1 VKRIKV
7 ADVRAVRTPL
17 YELEDEVGREKR
29 RGEESSGTDEEEE
42 ASGSVKE
49 EEQARVNALAHKYAE
64 PGGLEAATSS
74 QEEMQ
79 SGPSSARESPSPE
92 TTRSS
97 IRYVFNSSP
106 HNNNNYQPRP
116 QAASYSKRSHEHDSE
131 SDEGEGN

>member
-1 VKRIKV
+1 MSELYARRCMSLRMKWVGKR
-7 ADVRAVRTPL
+7 
-17 YELEDEVGREKR
+17 G
-29 RGEESSGTDEEEE
+29 EEE
-42 ASGSVKE
+42 ASGSEEE
-49 EEQARVNALAHKYAE
+49 EEQARVNTLAHKYAE

-74 QEEMQ
+74 QKEMR

-97 IRYVFNSSP
+97 IRYVFNISP

-116 QAASYSKRSHEHDSE
+116 QAASYSKRSHEDDSE